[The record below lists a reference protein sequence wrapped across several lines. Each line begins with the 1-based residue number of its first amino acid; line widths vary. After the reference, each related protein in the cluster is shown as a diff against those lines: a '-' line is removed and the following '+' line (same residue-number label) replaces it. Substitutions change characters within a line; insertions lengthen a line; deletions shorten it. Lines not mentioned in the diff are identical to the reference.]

1 MRIVG
6 AGMSGFLGTR
16 LTTALTERGDEVVR
30 LVRRDPRGPQE
41 IRWDPDAGE
50 LPAGAL
56 DGADAVVNLCGV
68 GVGDHRW
75 TDDYKK
81 QILTSR
87 VRPTTLLAEA
97 AAAAGVATVLNAS
110 GSGYYGNRGDEI
122 MTEESGQGTTFL
134 AEVCGEW
141 EAATAPAAA
150 AGTRV
155 VLLRTA
161 PVIGQGGDLLSK
173 MSLVVKLM
181 AGGKLGSGR
190 QYLPWISLTDQIAAI
205 LFLLDAGG
213 AEAGTA
219 AGTAAEVDRVQ
230 GAVNMAA
237 PHPVTNAEFVDTLGT
252 VLSRPTPWIVPGFAL
267 HLVLGQFAEEL
278 LGGQRA
284 VPEVL
289 TRAGYTFSHPTL
301 AGALRAETS

>member
-1 MRIVG
+1 
-6 AGMSGFLGTR
+6 MSGFLGTR
-16 LTTALTERGDEVVR
+16 LSTALTGRGDEVVH
-30 LVRRDPRGPQE
+30 LVRRAPTAPHE
-41 IRWDPDAGE
+41 VRWDPDAGD
-50 LPAGAL
+50 LPAGVL

-87 VRPTTLLAEA
+87 VRPTTLLA
-97 AAAAGVATVLNAS
+97 AAAAGAGLPTLINAS

-141 EAATAPAAA
+141 EGATAPAVD

-161 PVIGQGGDLLSK
+161 PVVGQGGDLLTK
-173 MSLVVKLM
+173 LSLLTKLM
-181 AGGKLGSGR
+181 LGGKLGDGR

-205 LFLLDAGG
+205 LFLLDADGSTRGG
-213 AEAGTA
+213 ASGADAT
-219 AGTAAEVDRVQ
+219 RVA

-237 PHPVTNAEFVDTLGT
+237 PHPVTNAEFTRTLGS
-252 VLSRPTPWIVPGFAL
+252 VLNRPTPWVVPGFAL
-267 HLVLGQFAEEL
+267 HLILGQFAEEI

-289 TRAGYTFSHPTL
+289 TRAGYAFAHPTL
-301 AGALRAETS
+301 AAALRAETS